1 MRPLSPEVK
10 NLKNIKNLIHIHIP
24 STVPLATKTVVTND
38 RHTSVI
44 ILKPQNK
51 IQRKPPQ
58 NSIINNKLNIPQHN
72 LIILLRPLQHHAL
85 PHRHPHQTLTT
96 TKIIQKPTLIYPH
109 HDKKL
114 KTIIPPKNKPKKRRN
129 KKPQLHQKT
138 RR

>member
-1 MRPLSPEVK
+1 MRPLSPQ
-10 NLKNIKNLIHIHIP
+10 IKDIQNLICFQIP
-24 STVPLATKTVVTND
+24 STTSLATKAVVTND
-38 RHTSVI
+38 RHSSVI

-51 IQRKPPQ
+51 IQRKPAQ
-58 NSIINNKLNIPQHN
+58 NSLINNKLNIPQHN

-85 PHRHPHQTLTT
+85 PHRQLHQTLTT